1 MKKISFPLTTPPEAK
16 NIPSDTPA
24 ESSLRATF
32 LNLPEESCDDENFIQ
47 AVRQGCYTYW
57 LTLADVIDIAR
68 VEYNNFKRFKS
79 ISGSLNS
86 DFQTLNS
93 LDYLIDKITNFQSH
107 AKQIGSARMTFIIN
121 TGYAHWTIIILSY
134 HENYE
139 KNFKICY
146 VNSVNCR
153 LTERIQDFFHTQ
165 KVLFYDLSQ
174 YLYEWMDTYDVGLWA
189 LEIAADLNKMLDENY
204 DLGHMIVEFSYLSHQ
219 RDMNYFK
226 QKRKTLANKL
236 SSDPHSITSLVK
248 PSTSGLGKITDSCS
262 SASLAVID
270 EPELKRMKIE
280 SKEDAIQFRLEA
292 FVEAFIKHI
301 SKLLSIYHIIA
312 KGDRL
317 NVENLATELKTGATA
332 ALLGITIAQGIAG
345 SIPSLIATAR
355 SISSH
360 YYFAK
365 KKARKVTK
373 AFETIPAGE
382 LSSLLSIVAVDIFY
396 SYESQFMSV
405 TDEAGNKV
413 AMEKLAEDAA
423 VRSLNYIDSLD
434 PTQLITR
441 DQLSQG
447 VFLGKSEKYFNLSI
461 KHLCIF
467 MTGTKILSE
476 NHKKI
481 STAKLYQQ
489 VGIRIVNTDTH
500 KISFYQLKNFPDSF
514 TYGYRR
520 LLNWEKQKNGD
531 PKEFLL
537 EDYQP
542 LVLSSPEN
550 QADSDLQN
558 YEYYLD
564 ESKLEENANSLLKK
578 IKKIETIQPTVS
590 VKKPIYFNLRKAVN
604 NFSGRKE
611 VLNNLHEL
619 LIADR
624 HIAVVTQDFSRL
636 SLDRSSSSSTHT
648 AQISLSGLGGVGKT
662 QVALRYAE
670 LYASYYDDN
679 VIWINAETKS
689 DIINSFLKL
698 TGLLDISIKNR
709 FGNDKPIDELLP
721 EIYDYFTDKKS
732 LFIFD
737 NVENYR
743 EFDQFLPRKQIGN
756 TPTLLITSRFSHWRN
771 ILPVLTLGVFTE
783 QEAMEFVK
791 NELAIR
797 TDDHDSKIKELIIL
811 VYRLPLALQQAV
823 AYIAMQKYVN
833 SQFSIDDYVEIFK
846 TQAEKILCFD
856 FKEYSNDPYLK
867 SVFIIWNVT
876 LNKIKNNKESG
887 EKALEILNR
896 MAYLYPDHITNNI
909 FSCLETS
916 EELSSAIRLLQSYSM
931 ISMGNQPDISV
942 IHRLVQKVI
951 RINLEKDFSALKK
964 NAEKIFTITQNFHKD
979 LELSVHYIYFLL
991 YMSQDSNLS
1000 HRLKLGI
1007 TKNRVMDIFIFSGDK
1022 IILAHLYESARLIL
1036 TKQQY
1041 FNFIG
1046 DALFLYIKHGLLFFL
1061 SETISYLEKNLE
1073 AGVLLKSDIR
1083 IILDY
1088 RYKAAEEDP
1097 ANWLVQDSDGRERQ
1111 IHGVRFVSDFE
1122 KKFLFKKASSCS
1134 FKKRKRREVSCI
1146 SEAFNLETNKN
1157 LFVESYLKFVA
1168 YCTDFVSSAQTSS
1181 QIISPNFLQKEWD
1194 QVALHFS
1201 KLLDTSLLEEASHIS
1216 WLSEELSTLTKKGLL
1231 EKNSL
1236 NKTQA
1241 FHIFKNKQAILNK
1254 KKSFLTH
1261 VMKITKPFIKRS
1273 PSSIGN
1279 SYNFAKELKDYNALK
1294 KLKALQ
1300 ENNVN
1305 SSFNVFA
1312 GIAMSQTDRRQSDPE
1327 VEVFFNLIEDTIG
1340 LSEGITEIITIG
1352 TWLASNIN
1360 QTIRQVSQIGRYVHL
1375 DEQETLMEDL
1385 RAFMHFT
1392 PSSYLETKAINNR
1405 LVQKALAFLKKHP
1418 SIQRYIFP
1426 AASSASQLAKDN
1438 QVFLQ
1443 KKQSIKLNPSMP
1455 DKPDEG
1461 ALFCLPGRLGSESY
1475 VKASEWV
1482 YIVPYPPNMRPRNLV
1497 TTYLCDAA
1505 LGIEFSR
1512 NRSGNIILIDLDEGK
1527 DSAIGM
1533 PDLPN
1538 IFQVKSGN
1546 KNYKGGDIEN
1556 LFLIQSGN
1564 ITGILEGG
1572 KGLNRIKLGNFISHN
1587 AYSVLVDNKARLCTK
1602 NIDALTHQCG
1612 EKELQLK
1619 YIQHIYGRE
1628 NKKDIIFINKDIQYI
1643 DGLAGKNND
1652 EKDHIYLTQHSPEN
1666 FLLMLRPYTVIHAF
1680 GLNQVLNPIRIDYR
1694 LLRQSGSILV
1704 QIGCNEPI
1712 HHRFN
1717 IEFSLNELFVFFV
1730 TKNQIVLKFSYGH
1743 HFFNLTI
1750 VTPLKK
1756 NCNDLSSQFSTIQ
1769 FFLKDQ
1775 EIRLINEKYLFIRDL
1790 SDRAIDELITDY
1802 LPLSLRLQIVIQLYS
1817 VEKKLMLQISHNQ
1830 YAILYNEPSVK
1841 NYLISQ
1847 SDKTV
1852 YLIKPSKKI
1861 DFPISEIVIYS
1872 VGKKKFSNTLDL
1884 REVWQQA
1891 KKTCVG
1897 HTIFPEIAEENQDL
1911 ILRLKINYYRLLE
1924 DCVSLERF
1932 RPIITIKLRHALV
1945 DNAYQNLE
1953 ILLYNIPYVIARN
1966 EPKNWYLKASPLVF
1980 SHKKNLI
1987 LITKDDLLP
1996 ETDIVVLKKG
2006 GNGEYSFFCHKGR
2019 DLLLTNS
2026 FDPRTQVD
2034 ELYTVV
2040 YSQFYQDSKM
2050 RTLALT
2056 SSVTLIDQ
2064 QIILKEQEKT
2074 IDNMSCFDVSQINLT
2089 VTFNNFFN
2097 KPLSQSSDSLN
2108 IHRRRK
2114 RQTKIK
2120 NSTVKNWNKV
2130 VFGDFFQT
2138 LPKIQPP
2145 PLANSSALL
2154 PSFRDHFPHSGSD
2167 FLASAANDTELHSQS
2182 LFLSWIYH
2190 TLWGKKA
2197 KPLNFRETIEIEHE
2211 NQIYRAIDKFEKFQ
2225 NKSSYS
2231 WS

>member
-1 MKKISFPLTTPPEAK
+1 MKKISFSLATPPETK
-16 NIPSDTPA
+16 KDPSNNLA
-24 ESSLRATF
+24 ESSLCPSF
-32 LNLPEESCDDENFIQ
+32 SNLPEKSSDEDNFIQ
-47 AVRQGCYTYW
+47 AVHHGCYTYW

-68 VEYNNFKRFKS
+68 VEYANFKQFKS
-79 ISGSLNS
+79 VSGSLNS

-93 LDYLIDKITNFQSH
+93 LEHLIDEITNFQAN

-121 TGYAHWTIIILSY
+121 TGYAHWAIMVLSY

-153 LTERIQDFFHTQ
+153 LTESIQNFFHTQ

-226 QKRKTLANKL
+226 QKRKALANKL

-248 PSTSGLGKITDSCS
+248 PSTSGLGKIADSCS

-301 SKLLSIYHIIA
+301 SKLLSVYHIIA

-317 NVENLATELKTGATA
+317 NVGNLATELKTGATA
-332 ALLGITIAQGIAG
+332 ALLGMTIAQGIAG
-345 SIPSLIATAR
+345 SIPSLVATAR

-365 KKARKVTK
+365 NKARKITK
-373 AFETIPAGE
+373 AFENIPAGE
-382 LSSLLSIVAVDIFY
+382 LSQLLGIVAVDIFY

-423 VRSLNYIDSLD
+423 ARSLNYIDSLD
-434 PTQLITR
+434 PAQLITR
-441 DQLSQG
+441 DRLSQG

-467 MTGTKILSE
+467 MTGTKILGE
-476 NHKKI
+476 NRKKI
-481 STAKLYQQ
+481 NTAKLYQR

-500 KISFYQLKNFPDSF
+500 KITFYQLKDFSDSV

-520 LLNWEKQKNGD
+520 LLNWEKQKNGE
-531 PKEFLL
+531 PKEILL

-542 LVLSSPEN
+542 LSLPNPEN
-550 QADSDLQN
+550 QVNSALQN

-578 IKKIETIQPTVS
+578 IKKIEPIQPILS
-590 VKKPIYFNLRKAVN
+590 VNQKKPIYFNLRKAVN

-611 VLNNLHEL
+611 VLDNLHEL
-619 LIADR
+619 LITDR

-636 SLDRSSSSSTHT
+636 SLDRSSSSNTYT

-709 FGNDKPIDELLP
+709 FGNDKSIDELLP
-721 EIYDYFTDKKS
+721 EIYHYFTDKKS

-743 EFDQFLPRKQIGN
+743 EFDEFLPGKQIGN

-771 ILPVLTLGVFTE
+771 ILPVLTLDVFTD
-783 QEAMEFVK
+783 QEAIEFVK
-791 NELAIR
+791 NELAIH
-797 TDDHDSKIKELIIL
+797 TDEHDEKIKELIIL

-876 LNKIKNNKESG
+876 LNKIKNNKAVG

-896 MAYLYPDHITNNI
+896 MAYLYPDHITNTI
-909 FSCLETS
+909 FSRLETS

-931 ISMGNQPDISV
+931 ISMGNQPDVSV
-942 IHRLVQKVI
+942 IHRLVQKVV
-951 RINLEKDFSALKK
+951 RINLEKDFPALKK

-979 LELSVHYIYFLL
+979 LELSIHYIYFLL

-1007 TKNRVMDIFIFSGDK
+1007 TKNRVMDIFIFSADK

-1061 SETISYLEKNLE
+1061 SETVSYIEKKLEEGTL
-1073 AGVLLKSDIR
+1073 VKSDIR
-1083 IILDY
+1083 VILDY

-1122 KKFLFKKASSCS
+1122 KKIFFKKASSCS
-1134 FKKRKRREVSCI
+1134 FRKRKRRSIACI
-1146 SEAFNLETNKN
+1146 PKTFNLPTNKY
-1157 LFVESYLKFVA
+1157 LSVQSYLKFVA
-1168 YCTDFVSSAQTSS
+1168 YCTDFMSLAQTSS

-1201 KLLDTSLLEEASHIS
+1201 KLIKTSLLEEASHITG
-1216 WLSEELSTLTKKGLL
+1216 LSEELSILAKKGLL
-1231 EKNSL
+1231 EKDSL
-1236 NKTQA
+1236 LNRTQA
-1241 FHIFKNKQAILNK
+1241 FNIFKNKQAVLNE

-1261 VMKITKPFIKRS
+1261 VMKITKPFIKRG

-1279 SYNFAKELKDYNALK
+1279 SYNFAKELNDYNVLK

-1300 ENNVN
+1300 ENNVS
-1305 SSFNVFA
+1305 SSFNVLA
-1312 GIAMSQTDRRQSDPE
+1312 SIARSETDTHQSDLE
-1327 VEVFFNLIEDTIG
+1327 VEVFLNLIEDAIG
-1340 LSEGITEIITIG
+1340 LSEGITEIIAIG

-1360 QTIRQVSQIGRYVHL
+1360 QTIRQVNQIGRYVHL

-1392 PSSYLETKAINNR
+1392 PSNYLETKAINNQFI
-1405 LVQKALAFLKKHP
+1405 QKALVFLKKHP

-1426 AASSASQLAKDN
+1426 AAASSSQLAKDN
-1438 QVFLQ
+1438 RVFLQ
-1443 KKQSIKLNPSMP
+1443 KKQSIKLNPTMP

-1461 ALFCLPGRLGSESY
+1461 ALFCLSGRLGSESY

-1497 TTYLCDAA
+1497 TTYLCEAA

-1512 NRSGNIILIDLDEGK
+1512 NRSGNITLIDLDEGN
-1527 DSAIGM
+1527 DSAIGI

-1546 KNYKGGDIEN
+1546 KHYKGGDIEN

-1572 KGLNRIKLGNFISHN
+1572 KGLNSIKLGNLISHN

-1652 EKDHIYLTQHSPEN
+1652 EKDHIYLTQHSPKN
-1666 FLLMLRPYTVIHAF
+1666 FWLMLRPYTVIHAF
-1680 GLNQVLNPIRIDYR
+1680 GLNQVLKTIVINYR
-1694 LLRQSGSILV
+1694 LLPQSGSILV

-1730 TKNQIVLKFSYGH
+1730 TKNQIVLKFSYGN

-1750 VTPLKK
+1750 VMPLKK
-1756 NCNDLSSQFSTIQ
+1756 NCHNLSSQFSTIQ

-1790 SDRAIDELITDY
+1790 SGRSIDELITDY

-1847 SDKTV
+1847 GDKTV

-1872 VGKKKFSNTLDL
+1872 VGKKNLSNTLDL

-1891 KKTCVG
+1891 QKTCVG
-1897 HTIFPEIAEENQDL
+1897 HTIFPEISEENQDL
-1911 ILRLKINYYRLLE
+1911 ILRLKVNYYRLLE
-1924 DCVSLERF
+1924 ACVSLERF
-1932 RPIITIKLRHALV
+1932 RPIVTIKLRHALV

-1953 ILLYNIPYVIARN
+1953 ILLYNIPYVIGLN
-1966 EPKNWYLKASPLVF
+1966 EQKNWYLKAYPLVF
-1980 SHKKNLI
+1980 SHKKNII

-1996 ETDIVVLKKG
+1996 GADIIVLKKV
-2006 GNGEYSFFCHKGR
+2006 GNGEYRFFCHKGT
-2019 DLLLTNS
+2019 DLILTNA
-2026 FDPRTQVD
+2026 FDPRTQTD
-2034 ELYTVV
+2034 EFCTVV
-2040 YSQFYQDSKM
+2040 YSQFYHDPKM
-2050 RTLALT
+2050 RILALT
-2056 SSVTLIDQ
+2056 SSITLIDQ
-2064 QIILKEQEKT
+2064 QIILKEQEKQ
-2074 IDNMSCFDVSQINLT
+2074 IDNMPCFDVSQVNLT
-2089 VTFNNFFN
+2089 LAFNNFFN
-2097 KPLSQSSDSLN
+2097 KPLSQSSDVLN
-2108 IHRRRK
+2108 SNRRRK
-2114 RQTKIK
+2114 RQAEIK
-2120 NSTVKNWNKV
+2120 NSPVKNWNKV
-2130 VFGDFFQT
+2130 VSGDFFQT
-2138 LPKIQPP
+2138 IPIQAPNP
-2145 PLANSSALL
+2145 NALL
-2154 PSFRDHFPHSGSD
+2154 PSFHEHFSHSSSD
-2167 FLASAANDTELHSQS
+2167 FLTSPANDTDLHSQS

-2190 TLWGKKA
+2190 TLWGKKS
-2197 KPLNFRETIEIEHE
+2197 KPLNFRETIEMEPE
-2211 NQIYRAIDKFEKFQ
+2211 NQIYRAIDKFEKLQ